1 MTITYNQ
8 SLQSFCTHTLMAQWW
23 LSTIWSLFCYEF
35 IKTGLVNTYC
45 FDYIM
50 TANGV
55 EWSECISQIQL
66 CSATLY
72 KILYEVIK
80 NPTNAHHTSKG

>member
-1 MTITYNQ
+1 MITYNQ
-8 SLQSFCTHTLMAQWW
+8 SLQSFCTHTLMAHWW

-35 IKTGLVNTYC
+35 IKTRLVNTYC
-45 FDYIM
+45 FDYIV

-55 EWSECISQIQL
+55 DVFHKYNCVPQRCTRYI
-66 CSATLY
+66 LY
-72 KILYEVIK
+72 KVIK